1 MMKDEELWLKK
12 IKERLDDYS
21 EPLPDA
27 GWERLERAL
36 TTVPPMSVR
45 MKKKVQFR
53 RWVMTAAAVGLVA
66 VSSLSLWL
74 VYSPMVDEVN
84 RSVES
89 VLAIKPDELPEQAKP
104 SVRGEQPEPVIR
116 RIVERGQASGRQPFV
131 AQHLRAEEAK
141 VNVHEDLSDE
151 ADARIADIDQ
161 EMSVSDETGKA
172 DEENMFSEKAPQETS
187 SAQEK
192 SSRRVYRPSGKDKL
206 HLPAENRSSKRGKG
220 WAVGLSVGNVGANT
234 LLSDAEKNGMPGFAQ
249 SSAPLFSDKLNMSD
263 ISNGIMTIP
272 AERELVFAGG
282 VPYLQENTHLVRD
295 IKHKQPV
302 SFGVSVRKMLPKNFS
317 VETGVTYTML
327 ASEITY
333 ESGSEKITQKLHYM
347 GIPVRANWNFVNNK
361 NFTMYVSAGGTV
373 EKCVY
378 GKVGSEKETVDPLQ
392 LSVMGAVGAQ
402 YNVSNRVG
410 IYVEPGVS
418 YFFDD
423 GSAIETIRKESP
435 TNFTLQAGIRLTY

>member
-89 VLAIKPDELPEQAKP
+89 VLTIKPDELPEQAKP

-116 RIVERGQASGRQPFV
+116 RIVERGQAAGRQPFV

-206 HLPAENRSSKRGKG
+206 HLPAENKSSKRGK
-220 WAVGLSVGNVGANT
+220 
-234 LLSDAEKNGMPGFAQ
+234 
-249 SSAPLFSDKLNMSD
+249 
-263 ISNGIMTIP
+263 
-272 AERELVFAGG
+272 
-282 VPYLQENTHLVRD
+282 
-295 IKHKQPV
+295 
-302 SFGVSVRKMLPKNFS
+302 
-317 VETGVTYTML
+317 
-327 ASEITY
+327 
-333 ESGSEKITQKLHYM
+333 
-347 GIPVRANWNFVNNK
+347 
-361 NFTMYVSAGGTV
+361 
-373 EKCVY
+373 
-378 GKVGSEKETVDPLQ
+378 
-392 LSVMGAVGAQ
+392 
-402 YNVSNRVG
+402 
-410 IYVEPGVS
+410 
-418 YFFDD
+418 D
-423 GSAIETIRKESP
+423 G
-435 TNFTLQAGIRLTY
+435 Q